1 MSFKQNMDGVKAN
14 AEEATS
20 RDLVPKGIHWA
31 VVERIIETVTKSV
44 NNFPMVKVMF
54 RITSSG
60 DAYQMVQWDNIVFC
74 EGMKGRNK
82 HLLKVLE
89 QEYDG
94 EDLQIDPHKWNG
106 QELRIK
112 VVHETYKNKPI
123 SKISQYL
130 YKDATTTEKKTPSTK
145 NQSSGGSKEEEEI
158 PF

>member
-1 MSFKQNMDGVKAN
+1 MSFKQNFDGVKAN
-14 AEEATS
+14 PDEATS
-20 RDLVPKGIHWA
+20 RDLVPKGIHW
-31 VVERIIETVTKSV
+31 VIVERIIETVTKTT
-44 NNFPMVKVMF
+44 NRFPMVKAMF
-54 RITSSG
+54 RVTESG
-60 DAYQMVQWDNIVFC
+60 EAHGMIQWDNIVFC

-94 EDLQIDPHKWNG
+94 EDLQVDPRNWEG

-112 VVHETYKNKPI
+112 VIHEMYNNKPV

-130 YKDATTTEKKTPSTK
+130 YKDDKNDDVTEKKTSNREAPPVDDE
-145 NQSSGGSKEEEEI
+145 QI